1 MLAVRP
7 PGGFKGFVQPAGLV
21 QVTID
26 PTTGQ
31 LATPSC
37 PYQVTELM
45 PELVAPTEACRR
57 HSAAGEPGEMEATLD
72 DGIAGGPDGTAGFTA
87 GSPRPTAWPT
97 PPWSTPALAPDPPES
112 NGQPGSIL
120 IRPR

>member
-21 QVTID
+21 QVTVD

-45 PELVAPTEACRR
+45 PEWVAPTEACRR
-57 HSAAGEPGEMEATLD
+57 HSAAGEPGEMAATLD
-72 DGIAGGPDGTAGFTA
+72 DGVAGAPDGTDGLTA
-87 GSPRPTAWPT
+87 RSPRLTASPA
-97 PPWSTPALAPDPPES
+97 PPSSTPAL
-112 NGQPGSIL
+112 
-120 IRPR
+120 

>member
-26 PTTGQ
+26 PTTRQ

-37 PYQVTELM
+37 PYQVTQLM
-45 PELVAPTEACRR
+45 PEWVAPTEPRRR
-57 HSAAGEPGEMEATLD
+57 HPAAGEPREMEATLD
-72 DGIAGGPDGTAGFTA
+72 DGNAGAPGRTAGFPPA
-87 GSPRPTAWPT
+87 PPRPPAR
-97 PPWSTPALAPDPPES
+97 PPPP
-112 NGQPGSIL
+112 
-120 IRPR
+120 